1 MDAKKPKT
9 AGPRPTRTTPAWM
22 LKVRDRAGALV
33 KAWNR
38 LEVLGLV
45 VALVLVG
52 AAVIQCRVAD
62 EQTAVLRMQARVI
75 EAQNQP
81 RFEFQPMARGD
92 VWDVTLRV
100 TRGYALNVDLESVN
114 YFQLGGRQGEAYHV
128 AESLSSNPVEALD
141 EDHEYRLTIPGDAYF
156 TARTANPSRV
166 PDYEKVHAVNV
177 DTGPVTTVVAV
188 GYFDVLDRPQ
198 RQYFRKDVR
207 EGVVRF
213 VAIKK
218 TEYLRVLD
226 KLVTDKPYRYRVEDF
241 RRFDP
246 VAFEARLQMADA
258 PWQQFTIGAQSPSAP
273 SPSHQGS
280 ETPTSGEGPR

>member
-9 AGPRPTRTTPAWM
+9 GGPKPPRTTPKWWVTA
-22 LKVRDRAGALV
+22 RERARSLV

-52 AAVIQCRVAD
+52 SAVVQCRAVD
-62 EQTAVLRMQARVI
+62 EQTGLLRMQARLI

-81 RFEFQPMARGD
+81 RFEFQATAQGD
-92 VWDVTLRV
+92 VWEVELRV
-100 TRGYALNVDLESVN
+100 TRGYAINMDLESAN

-128 AESLSSNPVEALD
+128 AESLSSNPIEVID

-156 TARTANPSRV
+156 TSRAADPSRV
-166 PDYEKVHAVNV
+166 PDYEKVHGV
-177 DTGPVTTVVAV
+177 DLETGPVTTVVAV

-207 EGVVRF
+207 EGMVRF

-218 TEYLRVLD
+218 PEYLRVLD
-226 KLVTDKPYRYRVEDF
+226 KMVTEKPYRYRVEDF

-246 VAFEARLQMADA
+246 VAFEARLQVADA
-258 PWQQFTIGAQSPSAP
+258 PWQQFTIGALTPSDR
-273 SPSHQGS
+273 GS
-280 ETPTSGEGPR
+280 VTPTSGGAPR